1 MPVRDKRRTGPA
13 ALACTMALLLGATS
27 GCRRTFDAE
36 AAHLTG
42 GDPRRGVAAIGRYGC
57 GSCHDIPGVGNARG
71 TVGPPLARI
80 ARRTY
85 LGGRLTN
92 TPADM
97 IRWIQHPQ
105 KYQPGSAMPEMGVS
119 DADARD
125 IAAYLYTLR

>member
-1 MPVRDKRRTGPA
+1 MRIRAPGFALWVVVA
-13 ALACTMALLLGATS
+13 ACALG
-27 GCRRTFDAE
+27 GCRQQYTGE

-42 GDPRRGVAAIGRYGC
+42 GDPRRGVDAIGRYGC
-57 GSCHDIPGVGNARG
+57 GVCHDIPGIKNAKA
-71 TVGPPLARI
+71 TVGPPLAGI

-85 LGGRLTN
+85 LAGRIIN

-105 KYQPGSAMPEMGVS
+105 KIEPGTAMPEMNVN